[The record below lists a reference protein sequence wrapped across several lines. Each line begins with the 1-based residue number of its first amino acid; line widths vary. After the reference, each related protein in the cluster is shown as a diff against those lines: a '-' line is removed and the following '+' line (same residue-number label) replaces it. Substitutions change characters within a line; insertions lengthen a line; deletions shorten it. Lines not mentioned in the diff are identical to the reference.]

1 MVRPASPP
9 LLAPLTLA
17 LTILLPPTL
26 HAPLPTPQV
35 VLAASVVTRGGK
47 RESVRSW

>member
-1 MVRPASPP
+1 MVRRASPP

-17 LTILLPPTL
+17 LTILPPTL